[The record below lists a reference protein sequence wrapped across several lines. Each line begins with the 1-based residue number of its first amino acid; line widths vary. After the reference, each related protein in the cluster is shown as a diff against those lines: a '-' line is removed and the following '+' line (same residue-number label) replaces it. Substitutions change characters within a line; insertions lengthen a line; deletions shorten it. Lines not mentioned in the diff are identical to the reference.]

1 MPAEPA
7 ANQPIH
13 TRTSPEIYAKIKLL
27 AREMRRAPT
36 PAEDALWRR
45 LRGRGVA
52 GLRFRR
58 QHFIDRFIVD
68 FYCQSARLVIEVD
81 GPVHDQQTE
90 YDATRTE
97 FLESLGLR
105 VMRFSNDDVLTRM
118 QSVLEAIIG
127 AAQNPHPPAPSPL
140 RKEGEEES
148 E

>member
-7 ANQPIH
+7 ENQIIH
-13 TRTSPEIYAKIKLL
+13 TRTTPEIYTKIKLL

-36 PAEDALWRR
+36 PAEDALWQR

-58 QHFIDRFIVD
+58 QHFIDRVIVD
-68 FYCQSARLVIEVD
+68 FYCQSAHLVIEVD
-81 GPVHDQQTE
+81 GPIHDQQTD

-105 VMRFSNDDVLTRM
+105 VMRFTNNDVLTDM

-127 AAQNPHPPAPSPL
+127 AAQNPHPPAPSL
-140 RKEGEEES
+140 RSGEGEQES